1 VVSRFLDASG
11 PVAFAHRGFAAG
23 VPENSMAAFQRAVDL
38 GYRYLETD
46 ARVTADGVAVAFHD
60 ILLDRLTDLR
70 GRLARRPWEEVR
82 RARIGGTEPIPR
94 LADVLAAW
102 PDCFVNVDVKSD
114 GAVPA
119 TLNALTRTHAA
130 DRVCIAAFSDR
141 RLAVLREALGP
152 GVCTGLGPLEISR
165 LRMASWRQ
173 GPAQP
178 VFGARR
184 AAQVPMRIGPV
195 PFVDTRLV
203 AAAHDRGLAVHVWT
217 VNDAA
222 DMRTLLDLGVDG
234 VMTDRADVLR
244 AILEERGAWP
254 TR

>member
-1 VVSRFLDASG
+1 VVSRFLDASN
-11 PVAFAHRGFAAG
+11 PIAFAHRGYAAG

-60 ILLDRLTDLR
+60 VLLDRMTDLH
-70 GRLARRPWEEVR
+70 GRLARRPWEEVS

-94 LADVLAAW
+94 LADVLATW

-119 TLNALTRTHAA
+119 TLDTLARTGAA

-141 RLAVLREALGP
+141 RLAVLRETLGP
-152 GVCTGLGPLEISR
+152 GVCTALGPLEISR
-165 LRMASWRQ
+165 LRVMGWRQ
-173 GPAQP
+173 SPAQP
-178 VFGARR
+178 VFGAGR

-222 DMRTLLDLGVDG
+222 DMQTVLNLGVDG
-234 VMTDRADVLR
+234 VMTDRAEVLR
-244 AILEERGAWP
+244 GILEERDAWP
-254 TR
+254 TL

>member
-1 VVSRFLDASG
+1 VVSRFLDASQ
-11 PVAFAHRGFAAG
+11 PIAFAHRGFAAG

-46 ARVTADGVAVAFHD
+46 ARVTADGVALAFHD
-60 ILLDRLTDLR
+60 VLLDRMTDMH
-70 GRLARRPWEEVR
+70 GRVARRPWEEVR

-114 GAVPA
+114 RAVPA
-119 TLNALTRTHAA
+119 TLDTLARTRAA

-141 RLAVLREALGP
+141 RLAVLRKSLGP
-152 GVCTGLGPLEISR
+152 SVCTALGPLEVGR
-165 LRMASWRQ
+165 LRVMGWRQ
-173 GPAQP
+173 SRTEP
-178 VFGARR
+178 VFGTGR

-222 DMRTLLDLGVDG
+222 DMQTALDLGVDG

-244 AILEERGAWP
+244 GILEERDAWP

>member
-1 VVSRFLDASG
+1 
-11 PVAFAHRGFAAG
+11 
-23 VPENSMAAFQRAVDL
+23 MAAFQRAVDL

-60 ILLDRLTDLR
+60 ALLDRLTDR
-70 GRLARRPWEEVR
+70 HGRIARRPWEDVR
-82 RARIGGTEPIPR
+82 RARIGGTDPIPR
-94 LADVLAAW
+94 LAEVLATW
-102 PDCFVNVDVKSD
+102 PECFVNVDVKAD
-114 GAVPA
+114 GAVEA
-119 TLNALTRTHAA
+119 TLDALARTGAA

-141 RLAVLREALGP
+141 RLAVLRNALGP
-152 GVCTGLGPLEISR
+152 GVCTALGPLEISR
-165 LRMASWRQ
+165 LRVAGWRT

-178 VFGARR
+178 VFGTGR

-195 PFVDTRLV
+195 PFVDNRLV
-203 AAAHDRGLAVHVWT
+203 DAAHDRGLAVHVWT

-244 AILEERGAWP
+244 GILEERGAWP

>member
-1 VVSRFLDASG
+1 VVSRFLDAHH
-11 PVAFAHRGFAAG
+11 PIAFAHRGYAAG
-23 VPENSMAAFQRAVDL
+23 IPENSMAAFQRAVDL

-46 ARVTADGVAVAFHD
+46 ARATADGVAVAFHD
-60 ILLDRLTDLR
+60 VMLDRMTDLR

-94 LADVLAAW
+94 LADVLATW

-114 GAVPA
+114 GAVAA
-119 TLNALTRTHAA
+119 TLDALAHTGAA

-141 RLAVLREALGP
+141 RLTALREALGP
-152 GVCTGLGPLEISR
+152 GVCTALGPLEVGR
-165 LRMASWRQ
+165 LRMASWRH
-173 GPAQP
+173 GPAEP
-178 VFGARR
+178 VFGAGR

-195 PFVDTRLV
+195 PFVDTRLI

-222 DMRTLLDLGVDG
+222 DMRTVLDLGADG
-234 VMTDRADVLR
+234 VVTDRADVLR
-244 AILEERGAWP
+244 AILEEQDAWP

>member
-1 VVSRFLDASG
+1 
-11 PVAFAHRGFAAG
+11 
-23 VPENSMAAFQRAVDL
+23 
-38 GYRYLETD
+38 
-46 ARVTADGVAVAFHD
+46 VAFHD

-82 RARIGGTEPIPR
+82 RARIGGTEQIPR

-141 RLAVLREALGP
+141 RLLMLLESLVP
-152 GVCTGLGPLEISR
+152 GVCTGLVPLEISR

-195 PFVDTRLV
+195 PFVDIGWSPRHTTAGWQCTSGR
-203 AAAHDRGLAVHVWT
+203 
-217 VNDAA
+217 
-222 DMRTLLDLGVDG
+222 
-234 VMTDRADVLR
+234 
-244 AILEERGAWP
+244 
-254 TR
+254 

>member
-1 VVSRFLDASG
+1 MVSRFLDVTG
-11 PVAFAHRGFAAG
+11 PIAFAHRGFAAG
-23 VPENSMAAFQRAVDL
+23 VAENSMAAFQRAVDL

-46 ARVTADGVAVAFHD
+46 ARATADGVAVAFHD
-60 ILLDRLTDLR
+60 GLLDRMTDR
-70 GRLARRPWEEVR
+70 QGRLARRTWDEVR

-94 LADVLAAW
+94 LADVLGTW
-102 PDCFVNVDVKSD
+102 PDCFVNVDVKAD
-114 GAVPA
+114 GAVRA
-119 TLNALTRTHAA
+119 TLDVLARTGAA

-152 GVCTGLGPLEISR
+152 GVCTALGPLEISR
-165 LRMASWRQ
+165 LRVAGWRS
-173 GPAQP
+173 GSDRSG
-178 VFGARR
+178 FGAGR

-203 AAAHDRGLAVHVWT
+203 EAAHDRGLAVHVWT

-244 AILEERGAWP
+244 AILEDRGAWP

>member
-1 VVSRFLDASG
+1 
-11 PVAFAHRGFAAG
+11 
-23 VPENSMAAFQRAVDL
+23 MAAFQRAVDL

-46 ARVTADGVAVAFHD
+46 ARATADGVAVAFHD
-60 ILLDRLTDLR
+60 GLLDRMTDR
-70 GRLARRPWEEVR
+70 QGRLARRTWDEVR

-94 LADVLAAW
+94 LADVLGTW
-102 PDCFVNVDVKSD
+102 PDCFVNVDVKAD
-114 GAVPA
+114 GAVRA
-119 TLNALTRTHAA
+119 TLDVLARTGAA

-152 GVCTGLGPLEISR
+152 GVCTALGPLEISR
-165 LRMASWRQ
+165 LRVAGWRS
-173 GPAQP
+173 GSDRSG
-178 VFGARR
+178 FGAGR

-203 AAAHDRGLAVHVWT
+203 EAAHDRGLAVHVWT

-244 AILEERGAWP
+244 TMLEERDAWP